1 MPGTQQKFAVRSHDV
16 AGNELAQDEAPP
28 GAQKKQGREW
38 TPGLTAATSPV
49 LATRMRTRSK
59 VASHCITAT
68 RVLLTFSQENTNS
81 GRGSLLFTCRMRYY
95 KLLAGL
101 ALPDL
106 ARAHAAEHG
115 VRAGGCGRIRLP
127 RAAGGA

>member
-1 MPGTQQKFAVRSHDV
+1 MDAWLDSGHLACS
-16 AGNELAQDEAPP
+16 GNPHAHPLQGGVSLHHCHCHKGPP
-28 GAQKKQGREW
+28 
-38 TPGLTAATSPV
+38 
-49 LATRMRTRSK
+49 
-59 VASHCITAT
+59 
-68 RVLLTFSQENTNS
+68 QENTNS

-95 KLLAGL
+95 KLLAGP